1 MIKQKSHIV
10 IDAYMLQLGLK
21 GNELLIYA
29 LIAGFC
35 QDGVSECWTSQETM
49 AEWCGGISTRAVR
62 DILQNLITKKL
73 ITKKECLNKNV
84 KYSYKVIEI
93 VPELSS
99 NEQELSSNE
108 QEVFSTQ
115 QEVFSGGDR
124 NFFPVVQELSSGNN
138 KIDNIYD
145 NKIDNKTIK
154 ENIIL
159 TNNIK
164 ENFDEFWSLYPKDRI
179 GNKAKAYS
187 AFCKVIKEKRATIDK
202 LLASVKSYARSEE
215 VHKGFA
221 KGCAAWLNDDRFNQ
235 NYKEYNEFKAEFGFS
250 VEEPW

>member
-84 KYSYKVIEI
+84 KYSYKVVEI

-99 NEQELSSNE
+99 TQ

-115 QEVFSGGDR
+115 QEVFSGSDR

-145 NKIDNKTIK
+145 NKIDNITIK
-154 ENIIL
+154 EK
-159 TNNIK
+159 K
-164 ENFDEFWSLYPKDRI
+164 E
-179 GNKAKAYS
+179 
-187 AFCKVIKEKRATIDK
+187 IKEKKKDLPET
-202 LLASVKSYARSEE
+202 
-215 VHKGFA
+215 
-221 KGCAAWLNDDRFNQ
+221 
-235 NYKEYNEFKAEFGFS
+235 KERVFKKPS
-250 VEEPW
+250 VEEISSYCQERNNNINPEQFYDYYEANGWKINRNPMKDWKATVRNWERNEFNRKSTDNFGLPIIEEPW

>member
-84 KYSYKVIEI
+84 KYSYKVVEI
-93 VPELSS
+93 VP
-99 NEQELSSNE
+99 ELSSNE

-235 NYKEYNEFKAEFGFS
+235 DYKEYNEFKAEFGFS

>member
-84 KYSYKVIEI
+84 KYSYKVVEI
-93 VPELSS
+93 VP
-99 NEQELSSNE
+99 ELSSNE

-115 QEVFSGGDR
+115 QENFSGGDR

-154 ENIIL
+154 EK
-159 TNNIK
+159 K
-164 ENFDEFWSLYPKDRI
+164 E
-179 GNKAKAYS
+179 
-187 AFCKVIKEKRATIDK
+187 IKEKKKYLPET
-202 LLASVKSYARSEE
+202 
-215 VHKGFA
+215 
-221 KGCAAWLNDDRFNQ
+221 
-235 NYKEYNEFKAEFGFS
+235 KERVFKKPS
-250 VEEPW
+250 VEEISSYCQERNNNINPEQFYDYYEANGWKINRNPMKDWKATVRNWERNEFNRKSADNFGLPIIEEPW

>member
-84 KYSYKVIEI
+84 KYSYKVVEI
-93 VPELSS
+93 VP
-99 NEQELSSNE
+99 ELSSNE

-115 QEVFSGGDR
+115 QEVFSGSDR

-145 NKIDNKTIK
+145 NKIDNKIKK

>member
-84 KYSYKVIEI
+84 KYSYKVVEI
-93 VPELSS
+93 VP
-99 NEQELSSNE
+99 ELSSNE

-115 QEVFSGGDR
+115 PELSSGGDR

-154 ENIIL
+154 EK
-159 TNNIK
+159 K
-164 ENFDEFWSLYPKDRI
+164 E
-179 GNKAKAYS
+179 
-187 AFCKVIKEKRATIDK
+187 IKEKKKDLPET
-202 LLASVKSYARSEE
+202 
-215 VHKGFA
+215 
-221 KGCAAWLNDDRFNQ
+221 
-235 NYKEYNEFKAEFGFS
+235 KERVFKKPS
-250 VEEPW
+250 VEEISSYCQERNNNINPEQFYDYYEANGWKINRNPMKDWKATVRNWERNEFNRKSVDNFGLPIIEEPR

>member
-1 MIKQKSHIV
+1 MIKQKSHII

-84 KYSYKVIEI
+84 KYSYKVVEI

-99 NEQELSSNE
+99 NEQE
-108 QEVFSTQ
+108 VFSTP
-115 QEVFSGGDR
+115 QELSSGGDR
-124 NFFPVVQELSSGNN
+124 NFLPVVPELSSGNN
-138 KIDNIYD
+138 KIDNI
-145 NKIDNKTIK
+145 
-154 ENIIL
+154 
-159 TNNIK
+159 NNIK
-164 ENFDEFWSLYPKDRI
+164 E
-179 GNKAKAYS
+179 
-187 AFCKVIKEKRATIDK
+187 KEKEKEKDDPKPPLPNSGQADFVSYEEQRKKDYELAELTKKK
-202 LLASVKSYARSEE
+202 LQADLIK
-215 VHKGFA
+215 K
-221 KGCAAWLNDDRFNQ
+221 
-235 NYKEYNEFKAEFGFS
+235 FG
-250 VEEPW
+250 V

>member
-84 KYSYKVIEI
+84 KYSYKVVEI
-93 VPELSS
+93 VP
-99 NEQELSSNE
+99 ELSSNE

-115 QEVFSGGDR
+115 QEVFSGSDR

-154 ENIIL
+154 EK
-159 TNNIK
+159 K
-164 ENFDEFWSLYPKDRI
+164 E
-179 GNKAKAYS
+179 
-187 AFCKVIKEKRATIDK
+187 IKEKKKNLPETKERVFKKPSVEDISSYCQERNNNINPEQFYDYYEANGWKINRNPMKDWKAT
-202 LLASVKSYARSEE
+202 VRNWE
-215 VHKGFA
+215 
-221 KGCAAWLNDDRFNQ
+221 R
-235 NYKEYNEFKAEFGFS
+235 NEFNRKSVNNFGLPII
-250 VEEPW
+250 EEPW

>member
-73 ITKKECLNKNV
+73 ITKKECLNKNI
-84 KYSYKVIEI
+84 KYSYKVVEI

-99 NEQELSSNE
+99 NEQE
-108 QEVFSTQ
+108 VFSKRP
-115 QEVFSGGDR
+115 ELSSGGDR
-124 NFFPVVQELSSGNN
+124 NFLPVAQELSSGNN

-145 NKIDNKTIK
+145 SKIDNI
-154 ENIIL
+154 
-159 TNNIK
+159 NIK
-164 ENFDEFWSLYPKDRI
+164 EKKE
-179 GNKAKAYS
+179 
-187 AFCKVIKEKRATIDK
+187 IKEKKKDLPET
-202 LLASVKSYARSEE
+202 
-215 VHKGFA
+215 
-221 KGCAAWLNDDRFNQ
+221 
-235 NYKEYNEFKAEFGFS
+235 KERVFKKPS
-250 VEEPW
+250 VEEISSYCQERKNNINPEQFYDYYEANGWKINRNPMKDWKATVRNWERNEFNRKSADNFGLPIIEEPW

>member
-62 DILQNLITKKL
+62 NILQNLITKKL

-84 KYSYKVIEI
+84 KYSYKVVEI
-93 VPELSS
+93 VP
-99 NEQELSSNE
+99 ELSSNE

-145 NKIDNKTIK
+145 NKIDNITIK
-154 ENIIL
+154 EK
-159 TNNIK
+159 K
-164 ENFDEFWSLYPKDRI
+164 E
-179 GNKAKAYS
+179 
-187 AFCKVIKEKRATIDK
+187 IKEKKKDLPET
-202 LLASVKSYARSEE
+202 
-215 VHKGFA
+215 
-221 KGCAAWLNDDRFNQ
+221 
-235 NYKEYNEFKAEFGFS
+235 KERVFKKPS
-250 VEEPW
+250 VEEISSYCQERNNNINPEQFYDYYEANGWKINRNPMKDWKATVRNWERNEFNRKSADNFGLPISEEPW

>member
-84 KYSYKVIEI
+84 KYSYKVVEI
-93 VPELSS
+93 VPELY
-99 NEQELSSNE
+99 SNE

-115 QEVFSGGDR
+115 PEFSSGGDR

-159 TNNIK
+159 KNNIK
-164 ENFDEFWSLYPKDRI
+164 ENFEKFWSLYPKDRI
-179 GNKAKAYS
+179 GNKAKAFN

-202 LLASVKSYARSEE
+202 LIASVKSYARSEE

-235 NYKEYNEFKAEFGFS
+235 DYKEYDEFKAEFGFS

>member
-84 KYSYKVIEI
+84 KYSYKVVEI
-93 VPELSS
+93 VP
-99 NEQELSSNE
+99 ELSSNE

-115 QEVFSGGDR
+115 QELSSGGDR

-145 NKIDNKTIK
+145 NKIDNKI
-154 ENIIL
+154 
-159 TNNIK
+159 
-164 ENFDEFWSLYPKDRI
+164 
-179 GNKAKAYS
+179 
-187 AFCKVIKEKRATIDK
+187 IKEK
-202 LLASVKSYARSEE
+202 
-215 VHKGFA
+215 
-221 KGCAAWLNDDRFNQ
+221 
-235 NYKEYNEFKAEFGFS
+235 KEIKEKKKDLPETKERVFKKPS
-250 VEEPW
+250 VEEISSYCQERNNNINPEQFYDYYEANGWKINRNPMKDWKATVRNWERNEFNRKSADNFGLPIIEEPW

>member
-84 KYSYKVIEI
+84 KYSYKVVEI
-93 VPELSS
+93 VP
-99 NEQELSSNE
+99 ELSSNE

-115 QEVFSGGDR
+115 QELSSGGDR

-145 NKIDNKTIK
+145 NKTIK
-154 ENIIL
+154 E
-159 TNNIK
+159 
-164 ENFDEFWSLYPKDRI
+164 
-179 GNKAKAYS
+179 
-187 AFCKVIKEKRATIDK
+187 KEKEKEKDDPKPPLPNGGQADFVSFEEQRKKDYE
-202 LLASVKSYARSEE
+202 LAELTKKKIQADLI
-215 VHKGFA
+215 K
-221 KGCAAWLNDDRFNQ
+221 K
-235 NYKEYNEFKAEFGFS
+235 FG
-250 VEEPW
+250 V

>member
-84 KYSYKVIEI
+84 KYSYKVVEI

-99 NEQELSSNE
+99 NEQE
-108 QEVFSTQ
+108 VFSTK
-115 QEVFSGGDR
+115 QEVFSGSDR

-145 NKIDNKTIK
+145 SKIDNKTIK
-154 ENIIL
+154 EK
-159 TNNIK
+159 K
-164 ENFDEFWSLYPKDRI
+164 E
-179 GNKAKAYS
+179 
-187 AFCKVIKEKRATIDK
+187 IKEKKKDLPET
-202 LLASVKSYARSEE
+202 
-215 VHKGFA
+215 
-221 KGCAAWLNDDRFNQ
+221 
-235 NYKEYNEFKAEFGFS
+235 KERVFKKPS
-250 VEEPW
+250 VEEISSYCQERNNNINPEQFYDYYEANGWKINRNPMKDWKATVRNWERNEFNRKSADNFGLPIIEEPW

>member
-84 KYSYKVIEI
+84 KYSYKVVEI
-93 VPELSS
+93 VP
-99 NEQELSSNE
+99 ELSSNE

-115 QEVFSGGDR
+115 QEVFSGSDR

-145 NKIDNKTIK
+145 NKIDNKIKK

-235 NYKEYNEFKAEFGFS
+235 DYKEYNEFKAEFGFS

>member
-84 KYSYKVIEI
+84 KYSYKVVEI

-99 NEQELSSNE
+99 NEQEVFSTK

-115 QEVFSGGDR
+115 QEVFSGSDR

-145 NKIDNKTIK
+145 NKIYNKTIK
-154 ENIIL
+154 E
-159 TNNIK
+159 
-164 ENFDEFWSLYPKDRI
+164 
-179 GNKAKAYS
+179 
-187 AFCKVIKEKRATIDK
+187 KEKEKEKEKDDPKPPLPDSGQADFVSFEEQRKKDYE
-202 LLASVKSYARSEE
+202 LAELTKKKIQADLI
-215 VHKGFA
+215 K
-221 KGCAAWLNDDRFNQ
+221 K
-235 NYKEYNEFKAEFGFS
+235 FG
-250 VEEPW
+250 V

>member
-84 KYSYKVIEI
+84 KYSYKVVEI
-93 VPELSS
+93 VP
-99 NEQELSSNE
+99 ELSSNE

-124 NFFPVVQELSSGNN
+124 NFFPVGQELSSGNN

-145 NKIDNKTIK
+145 NKIYNKTIK
-154 ENIIL
+154 E
-159 TNNIK
+159 
-164 ENFDEFWSLYPKDRI
+164 
-179 GNKAKAYS
+179 
-187 AFCKVIKEKRATIDK
+187 KEKEKEKDDPKPPLPDGGQADFVSFEEQRKKDYE
-202 LLASVKSYARSEE
+202 LAELTKKKIQADLI
-215 VHKGFA
+215 K
-221 KGCAAWLNDDRFNQ
+221 K
-235 NYKEYNEFKAEFGFS
+235 FG
-250 VEEPW
+250 V

>member
-84 KYSYKVIEI
+84 KYSYKVVEI

-99 NEQELSSNE
+99 NG

-115 QEVFSGGDR
+115 PELSSGGDR
-124 NFFPVVQELSSGNN
+124 NFLPVVQELSSGNN

-154 ENIIL
+154 E
-159 TNNIK
+159 
-164 ENFDEFWSLYPKDRI
+164 
-179 GNKAKAYS
+179 
-187 AFCKVIKEKRATIDK
+187 KEKEKEKDDPKPPLPDSGQADFVSFEEQRKKDYE
-202 LLASVKSYARSEE
+202 LAELTKKKIQADLI
-215 VHKGFA
+215 K
-221 KGCAAWLNDDRFNQ
+221 K
-235 NYKEYNEFKAEFGFS
+235 FG
-250 VEEPW
+250 V

>member
-84 KYSYKVIEI
+84 KYSYKVVEI
-93 VPELSS
+93 VP
-99 NEQELSSNE
+99 ELSSNE

-115 QEVFSGGDR
+115 QELSSGGDR

-145 NKIDNKTIK
+145 NKIDNKTKMTTKQI
-154 ENIIL
+154 
-159 TNNIK
+159 
-164 ENFDEFWSLYPKDRI
+164 
-179 GNKAKAYS
+179 
-187 AFCKVIKEKRATIDK
+187 
-202 LLASVKSYARSEE
+202 
-215 VHKGFA
+215 
-221 KGCAAWLNDDRFNQ
+221 
-235 NYKEYNEFKAEFGFS
+235 
-250 VEEPW
+250 

>member
-84 KYSYKVIEI
+84 KYSYQVVEI
-93 VPELSS
+93 VP
-99 NEQELSSNE
+99 ELSSNE

-115 QEVFSGGDR
+115 PELSSGGDR

-145 NKIDNKTIK
+145 SK
-154 ENIIL
+154 
-159 TNNIK
+159 NIK
-164 ENFDEFWSLYPKDRI
+164 ETE
-179 GNKAKAYS
+179 
-187 AFCKVIKEKRATIDK
+187 KEKEKYDPKPPLPDGGQADF
-202 LLASVKSYARSEE
+202 V
-215 VHKGFA
+215 
-221 KGCAAWLNDDRFNQ
+221 
-235 NYKEYNEFKAEFGFS
+235 S
-250 VEEPW
+250 VEEQRKKDYELAELTKKKIQADLIKKFGV

>member
-84 KYSYKVIEI
+84 KYSYKVVEI
-93 VPELSS
+93 VP
-99 NEQELSSNE
+99 ELSSNE

-115 QEVFSGGDR
+115 PELSSGGDR

-154 ENIIL
+154 EK
-159 TNNIK
+159 K
-164 ENFDEFWSLYPKDRI
+164 E
-179 GNKAKAYS
+179 
-187 AFCKVIKEKRATIDK
+187 IKEKKKDLPET
-202 LLASVKSYARSEE
+202 
-215 VHKGFA
+215 
-221 KGCAAWLNDDRFNQ
+221 
-235 NYKEYNEFKAEFGFS
+235 KERVFKKPS
-250 VEEPW
+250 VEEISSYCQERNNNINPEQFYDYYEANGWKINRNPMKDWKATVRNWERNEFNRKSTDNFGLPIIEEPW

>member
-1 MIKQKSHIV
+1 MIKQQSHVI

-84 KYSYKVIEI
+84 KYSYKVVEI
-93 VPELSS
+93 VP
-99 NEQELSSNE
+99 ELSSNE

-115 QEVFSGGDR
+115 PELSSGSDR

-145 NKIDNKTIK
+145 NKTIK
-154 ENIIL
+154 E
-159 TNNIK
+159 K
-164 ENFDEFWSLYPKDRI
+164 EKE
-179 GNKAKAYS
+179 KAK
-187 AFCKVIKEKRATIDK
+187 
-202 LLASVKSYARSEE
+202 
-215 VHKGFA
+215 
-221 KGCAAWLNDDRFNQ
+221 DDPKPPLPDSGQADFV
-235 NYKEYNEFKAEFGFS
+235 S
-250 VEEPW
+250 VEEQRKKDYELAELTKKKIQADLIKKFGV

>member
-84 KYSYKVIEI
+84 KYSYKVVEI
-93 VPELSS
+93 VP
-99 NEQELSSNE
+99 ELSSNE

-115 QEVFSGGDR
+115 QENFSGGDR

-145 NKIDNKTIK
+145 NKTIK
-154 ENIIL
+154 E
-159 TNNIK
+159 
-164 ENFDEFWSLYPKDRI
+164 
-179 GNKAKAYS
+179 
-187 AFCKVIKEKRATIDK
+187 KEKEKEKDDPKPPLPDGGQADFVSFEEKRKKDYE
-202 LLASVKSYARSEE
+202 LAELTK
-215 VHKGFA
+215 K
-221 KGCAAWLNDDRFNQ
+221 KIQDDLI
-235 NYKEYNEFKAEFGFS
+235 KKFG
-250 VEEPW
+250 V

>member
-84 KYSYKVIEI
+84 KYSYKVVEI
-93 VPELSS
+93 VP
-99 NEQELSSNE
+99 ELSSNE

-115 QEVFSGGDR
+115 QENFSGGDR

-145 NKIDNKTIK
+145 NKIDNITIK
-154 ENIIL
+154 EK
-159 TNNIK
+159 K
-164 ENFDEFWSLYPKDRI
+164 E
-179 GNKAKAYS
+179 
-187 AFCKVIKEKRATIDK
+187 IKEKKKDLPKT
-202 LLASVKSYARSEE
+202 
-215 VHKGFA
+215 
-221 KGCAAWLNDDRFNQ
+221 
-235 NYKEYNEFKAEFGFS
+235 KERVFKKPS
-250 VEEPW
+250 VEEISSYCQERNNNINPEQFYDYYEANGWKINRNPMKDWKATVRNWERNEFNRKSTDNFGLPIIEEPW

>member
-84 KYSYKVIEI
+84 KYSYKVVEI
-93 VPELSS
+93 VP
-99 NEQELSSNE
+99 ELSSNE

-115 QEVFSGGDR
+115 QEVFSGSDR
-124 NFFPVVQELSSGNN
+124 NFLPVVQELSSGNN

-145 NKIDNKTIK
+145 NKIDNKTKK

-235 NYKEYNEFKAEFGFS
+235 DYKEYNEFKAEFGFS

>member
-84 KYSYKVIEI
+84 KYSYKVVEI

-99 NEQELSSNE
+99 NG

-115 QEVFSGGDR
+115 QELSSGGDR
-124 NFFPVVQELSSGNN
+124 NFLPVVQELSSGNN

-145 NKIDNKTIK
+145 NKTIK
-154 ENIIL
+154 E
-159 TNNIK
+159 
-164 ENFDEFWSLYPKDRI
+164 
-179 GNKAKAYS
+179 
-187 AFCKVIKEKRATIDK
+187 KEKEKEKDDPKPPLPNGGQADFVSFEKQRKKDYE
-202 LLASVKSYARSEE
+202 LAELTKKKIQADLI
-215 VHKGFA
+215 K
-221 KGCAAWLNDDRFNQ
+221 K
-235 NYKEYNEFKAEFGFS
+235 FG
-250 VEEPW
+250 V

>member
-84 KYSYKVIEI
+84 KYSYKVVEI
-93 VPELSS
+93 VP
-99 NEQELSSNE
+99 ELSSNE

-115 QEVFSGGDR
+115 PELSSGGDR
-124 NFFPVVQELSSGNN
+124 NFLPVVQELSSGNN

-145 NKIDNKTIK
+145 NKIDNKTKK

-235 NYKEYNEFKAEFGFS
+235 DYKEYNEFKAEFGFS

>member
-84 KYSYKVIEI
+84 KYSYKVVEI

-99 NEQELSSNE
+99 NG

-115 QEVFSGGDR
+115 PELSSGGDR
-124 NFFPVVQELSSGNN
+124 NFLPVVQELSSGNN
-138 KIDNIYD
+138 KIDN
-145 NKIDNKTIK
+145 KTIK
-154 ENIIL
+154 EK
-159 TNNIK
+159 K
-164 ENFDEFWSLYPKDRI
+164 E
-179 GNKAKAYS
+179 
-187 AFCKVIKEKRATIDK
+187 IKEKKKDLPET
-202 LLASVKSYARSEE
+202 
-215 VHKGFA
+215 
-221 KGCAAWLNDDRFNQ
+221 
-235 NYKEYNEFKAEFGFS
+235 KERVFKKPS
-250 VEEPW
+250 VEEISSYCQERNNNINPEQFYDYYEANGWKINRSPMKDWKATVRNWERNEFNRKSADNFGLPIIEEPW

>member
-21 GNELLIYA
+21 GNKLLIYA

-84 KYSYKVIEI
+84 KYSYKVVEI
-93 VPELSS
+93 VP
-99 NEQELSSNE
+99 ELSSNE

-115 QEVFSGGDR
+115 PELSSGGDR

-154 ENIIL
+154 EK
-159 TNNIK
+159 K
-164 ENFDEFWSLYPKDRI
+164 E
-179 GNKAKAYS
+179 
-187 AFCKVIKEKRATIDK
+187 IKEKKKDLPET
-202 LLASVKSYARSEE
+202 
-215 VHKGFA
+215 
-221 KGCAAWLNDDRFNQ
+221 
-235 NYKEYNEFKAEFGFS
+235 KERVFKKPS
-250 VEEPW
+250 VEEISSYCQERNNNINPEQFYDYYEANGWKINRNPMKDWKATVRNWERNEFNRKSTDNFGLPIIEEPW

>member
-84 KYSYKVIEI
+84 KYSYKVVEI
-93 VPELSS
+93 VP
-99 NEQELSSNE
+99 ELSSNE

-115 QEVFSGGDR
+115 QELSSGSDR
-124 NFFPVVQELSSGNN
+124 NFFPVGQELSSGNN

-145 NKIDNKTIK
+145 NKIDNKTKK

-235 NYKEYNEFKAEFGFS
+235 DYKEYNEFKAEFGFS

>member
-84 KYSYKVIEI
+84 KYSYKVVEI

-99 NEQELSSNE
+99 NG

-115 QEVFSGGDR
+115 PELSSGGDR
-124 NFFPVVQELSSGNN
+124 NFLPVVQELSSGNN

-145 NKIDNKTIK
+145 NKIYNKTIK
-154 ENIIL
+154 E
-159 TNNIK
+159 
-164 ENFDEFWSLYPKDRI
+164 
-179 GNKAKAYS
+179 
-187 AFCKVIKEKRATIDK
+187 KEKEKEKDDPKPPLPDGGQADFVSFEYQRKKDYE
-202 LLASVKSYARSEE
+202 LAELTKKKIQADLI
-215 VHKGFA
+215 K
-221 KGCAAWLNDDRFNQ
+221 K
-235 NYKEYNEFKAEFGFS
+235 FG
-250 VEEPW
+250 V

>member
-84 KYSYKVIEI
+84 KYSYKVVEI
-93 VPELSS
+93 VP
-99 NEQELSSNE
+99 ELSSNE

-115 QEVFSGGDR
+115 QELSSGGDR

-154 ENIIL
+154 EK
-159 TNNIK
+159 K
-164 ENFDEFWSLYPKDRI
+164 E
-179 GNKAKAYS
+179 
-187 AFCKVIKEKRATIDK
+187 IKEKKKDLPET
-202 LLASVKSYARSEE
+202 
-215 VHKGFA
+215 
-221 KGCAAWLNDDRFNQ
+221 
-235 NYKEYNEFKAEFGFS
+235 KERVFKKPS
-250 VEEPW
+250 VEEISSYCQERNNNINPEQFYDYYEANGWKINRNPMKDWKATVRNWERNEFNRKSTDNFGLPIIEEPW

>member
-84 KYSYKVIEI
+84 KYSYKVVEI
-93 VPELSS
+93 VP
-99 NEQELSSNE
+99 ELSSNE

-115 QEVFSGGDR
+115 QELSSGGDR

-145 NKIDNKTIK
+145 NKIYNKTIK
-154 ENIIL
+154 E
-159 TNNIK
+159 
-164 ENFDEFWSLYPKDRI
+164 
-179 GNKAKAYS
+179 
-187 AFCKVIKEKRATIDK
+187 KEKEKEKDDPKPPLPDGGQADFVSFEEQRKKDYE
-202 LLASVKSYARSEE
+202 LAELTKKKIQADLI
-215 VHKGFA
+215 K
-221 KGCAAWLNDDRFNQ
+221 K
-235 NYKEYNEFKAEFGFS
+235 FG
-250 VEEPW
+250 V

>member
-84 KYSYKVIEI
+84 KYSYKVVEI

-99 NEQELSSNE
+99 NEQE
-108 QEVFSTQ
+108 VFSKQ
-115 QEVFSGGDR
+115 QENFSGSDR

-145 NKIDNKTIK
+145 NKIDNITIK
-154 ENIIL
+154 KK
-159 TNNIK
+159 K
-164 ENFDEFWSLYPKDRI
+164 E
-179 GNKAKAYS
+179 
-187 AFCKVIKEKRATIDK
+187 IKEKKKDLPET
-202 LLASVKSYARSEE
+202 
-215 VHKGFA
+215 
-221 KGCAAWLNDDRFNQ
+221 
-235 NYKEYNEFKAEFGFS
+235 KERVFKKPS
-250 VEEPW
+250 VEEISSYCQERNNNINPEQFYDYYEANGWKINRNPMKDWKATVRNWERNEFNRKSADNFGLPIIEEPW

>member
-84 KYSYKVIEI
+84 KYSYKVVEI
-93 VPELSS
+93 VP
-99 NEQELSSNE
+99 ELSSNE

-115 QEVFSGGDR
+115 QELSSGGYR
-124 NFFPVVQELSSGNN
+124 NFLPVVQELSSGNN

-235 NYKEYNEFKAEFGFS
+235 DYKEYNEFKAEFGFS